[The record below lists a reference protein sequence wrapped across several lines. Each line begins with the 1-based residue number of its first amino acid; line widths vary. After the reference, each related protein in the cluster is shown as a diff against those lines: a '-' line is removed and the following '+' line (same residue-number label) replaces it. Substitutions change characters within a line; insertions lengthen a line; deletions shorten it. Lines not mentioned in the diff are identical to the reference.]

1 MSSKADKQAKINE
14 SNRLRSI
21 NEGVGQVNAIFGARE
36 PQYDDFL
43 QALRDR
49 YTSDLNDQQTIVDRQ
64 SKFSLARRGV
74 IGGSSEI
81 DTQRRNRKK
90 FIQAL
95 IGNESRAQG
104 TVGRL
109 RQADEGS
116 RQSLINTIF
125 GGMDAS
131 MGAQRAAA
139 GMRSNLQASM
149 GDFIPQTIDSAIGAG
164 VGAYATG
171 VQRDAYAQ
179 GRQSAREALYAG

>member
-1 MSSKADKQAKINE
+1 MSKKADRQAKRNE
-14 SNRLRSI
+14 DQRNRAI
-21 NEGVGQVNAIFGARE
+21 NEGVGQVNAIFGSRE
-36 PQYDDFL
+36 PQYGDYL

-49 YTSDLNDQQTIVDRQ
+49 YTADLGDQQTIVDRQ
-64 SKFSLARRGV
+64 SKFNLARRGV

-81 DTQRRNRKK
+81 DTQRRNRKR

-104 TVGRL
+104 AVGRL
-109 RQADEGS
+109 RQSDEGS

-131 MGAQRAAA
+131 TAASRAAS

-149 GDFIPQTIDSAIGAG
+149 SDFIPQALDSAIGAG